1 MSCDFLSTC
10 GRRAATNRPAIAP
23 ARRQVVCNSYQML
36 LALLRQFVRP
46 YRWLVTAVMTLQ
58 LVSTLAS
65 LYLPTVNATIID
77 DGIAKG
83 DTATIVRLG
92 VLMFAVTGLQVLCA
106 VGAV

>member
-1 MSCDFLSTC
+1 
-10 GRRAATNRPAIAP
+10 
-23 ARRQVVCNSYQML
+23 
-36 LALLRQFVRP
+36 
-46 YRWLVTAVMTLQ
+46 MTLQ

-92 VLMFAVTGLQVLCA
+92 GVMFAVTGA
-106 VGAV
+106 AGAVLGRRGLLRLPHRDGVRPRSPLGDVPSSHHVLRARDRPVRRAVTADPHHQ

>member
-1 MSCDFLSTC
+1 
-10 GRRAATNRPAIAP
+10 
-23 ARRQVVCNSYQML
+23 ML

-46 YRWLVTAVMTLQ
+46 YRWLVAAVMTLQ

-83 DTATIVRLG
+83 DTGTIVRLG
-92 VLMFAVTGLQVLCA
+92 G
-106 VGAV
+106 